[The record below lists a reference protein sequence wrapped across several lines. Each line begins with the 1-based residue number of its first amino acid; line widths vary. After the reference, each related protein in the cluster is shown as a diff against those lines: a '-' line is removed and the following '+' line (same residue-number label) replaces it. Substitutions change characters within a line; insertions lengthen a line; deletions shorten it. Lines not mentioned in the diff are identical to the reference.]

1 MSRPHS
7 TALFLAGHLALAAV
21 VGGVLAGPPGALLA
35 MVAVVVLAVSGA
47 RVASRMILRLRG
59 AVRLGPRTA
68 PRLFSR
74 VRWLARRANIPTPA
88 LYLTRTADANAVSL
102 DLGGG
107 QGAVMV
113 TDGLLRLLDPDEVE
127 GVLAHEVAHL
137 AHRDSSLLAVTALL
151 GRGVVL
157 ALEVAIW
164 LALVVAFLTGAGG
177 LVLLKLIGVAFVT
190 PLALAALQQG
200 LSRSREYEADRR
212 AAQLTGRPWA
222 LASAL
227 QRLGARH
234 SGLLARA
241 GGSDDTP
248 TWLRSHPPTS
258 ERIRR
263 LMRGPDRALGPQA
276 SAARWMT
283 SLQG

>member
-7 TALFLAGHLALAAV
+7 TALFLAGHLALAGV
-21 VGGVLAGPPGALLA
+21 VGGVLAGTSGALLA
-35 MVAVVVLAVSGA
+35 MVTVAILAVSGA

-74 VRWLARRANIPTPA
+74 VRWLAQRADIPTPA
-88 LYLTRTADANAVSL
+88 LYFTRTADANAVSL
-102 DLGGG
+102 DLGAG
-107 QGAVMV
+107 QGAVLV
-113 TDGLLRLLDPDEVE
+113 TEGLLRLLDPDELE

-137 AHRDSSLLAVTALL
+137 AHRDSSLLTVTSLM
-151 GRGVVL
+151 GRGVLL

-164 LALVVAFLTGAGG
+164 LALAVAFLTGAGG
-177 LVLLKLIGVAFVT
+177 LVLLKLLGVGLVT

-212 AAQLTGRPWA
+212 AARLTGRPWA

-227 QRLGARH
+227 QRLGVRQ

-241 GGSDDTP
+241 GRSDDMP
-248 TWLRSHPPTS
+248 TWLRSHPPTP

-263 LMRGPDRALGPQA
+263 LMRVPDRAPGHGPLL
-276 SAARWMT
+276 RI
-283 SLQG
+283 G